1 MTRAAY
7 VAHAVKVFTN
17 SGQATDPDE
26 FRLVAI
32 EAGEHWDRRARLG
45 AAIKDMFAAHAN
57 GERLPIEEFLDA
69 LEAKVDP

>member
-1 MTRAAY
+1 MTREEY
-7 VAHAVKVFTN
+7 VASEVKALAD
-17 SGQATDPDE
+17 SGRIQDPDE
-26 FRLVAI
+26 FELART
-32 EAGEHWDRRARLG
+32 EAGEYWDRRARLG